1 MIEVLPDIYVVLAND
16 RKGFGYSHFVRRTSG
31 NVLLPRLKQTLLTDA
46 YDEME
51 AAGGVSLVLISDRHF
66 GGPGCRRC
74 GAHFGAPLVASSVEA
89 RAIGTRCKVDIA
101 LPFEPQTIDGTD
113 IEAIPT
119 PGHTAGQM
127 AYLIP
132 VQGKRCLFAGD
143 FAYRSGGAWRPGSK
157 SRRAMMRGFAALE
170 GVAFDYYVGCAD
182 YGEETSFVAATSID
196 ELAQDILSACT
207 RA

>member
-1 MIEVLPDIYVVLAND
+1 MIEVLPDIYVVPAND

-89 RAIGTRCKVDIA
+89 RAIGTRSKVDIA

-119 PGHTAGQM
+119 PAT
-127 AYLIP
+127 P
-132 VQGKRCLFAGD
+132 
-143 FAYRSGGAWRPGSK
+143 PG
-157 SRRAMMRGFAALE
+157 RWP
-170 GVAFDYYVGCAD
+170 
-182 YGEETSFVAATSID
+182 TSFPFRASAASLPATSR
-196 ELAQDILSACT
+196 T
-207 RA
+207 GRAVPGAPAARAAGR